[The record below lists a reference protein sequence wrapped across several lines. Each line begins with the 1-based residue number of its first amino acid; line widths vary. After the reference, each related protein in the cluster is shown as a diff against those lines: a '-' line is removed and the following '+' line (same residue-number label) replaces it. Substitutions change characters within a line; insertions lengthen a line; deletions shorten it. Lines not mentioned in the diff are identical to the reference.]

1 MELDLDKV
9 SIPEPTGV
17 YAEPWSPKKIIGLLR
32 MFGPAAM
39 VASLAIGA
47 GETIVVVRSGAWA
60 GYDLLWLVLISC
72 LVKGFFVTYMLGRYT
87 AISGEFIGHRL
98 VRLPG
103 PRGWLLL
110 LIVTFWFTMLTLLL
124 VNSPSVLLA

>member
-1 MELDLDKV
+1 MGLLLNKV

-17 YAEPWSPKKIIGLLR
+17 HAEPWSPKKVVGLLR

-60 GYDLLWLVLISC
+60 GYDLLW
-72 LVKGFFVTYMLGRYT
+72 R
-87 AISGEFIGHRL
+87 
-98 VRLPG
+98 P
-103 PRGWLLL
+103 
-110 LIVTFWFTMLTLLL
+110 
-124 VNSPSVLLA
+124 PS